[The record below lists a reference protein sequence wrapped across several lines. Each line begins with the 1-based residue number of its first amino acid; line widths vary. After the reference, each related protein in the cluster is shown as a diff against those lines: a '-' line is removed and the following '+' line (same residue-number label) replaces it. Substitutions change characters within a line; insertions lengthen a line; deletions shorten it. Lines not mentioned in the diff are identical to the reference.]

1 MRTNERRVKAIN
13 SIVVMLITA
22 LIFTFMILSSAT
34 KLTRADSSTLDSIE
48 KQIESLVE
56 LDYSPKQIKK
66 IVKLTN
72 KDKSIYFK
80 YNDDS
85 ITIGKLDAAND
96 PEDIRIIEIRK

>member
-1 MRTNERRVKAIN
+1 MRTNERRVKTIN

-22 LIFTFMILSSAT
+22 LIFTFMILSSASKIT
-34 KLTRADSSTLDSIE
+34 KADSSTLDSIE

-80 YNDDS
+80 YSDDS
-85 ITIGKLDAAND
+85 ITIGKLDASNELD
-96 PEDIRIIEIRK
+96 DIRIIEIRR

>member
-1 MRTNERRVKAIN
+1 MRTNERRLKTIN
-13 SIVVMLITA
+13 SIVVILITA
-22 LIFTFMILSSAT
+22 LIFTFMILSSASKIT
-34 KLTRADSSTLDSIE
+34 KADSSTLYSIE

-80 YNDDS
+80 YSDDS
-85 ITIGKLDAAND
+85 ITIGKLDASNELD
-96 PEDIRIIEIRK
+96 DIRIIEIRK

>member
-1 MRTNERRVKAIN
+1 MRTNERRVKTIN

-22 LIFTFMILSSAT
+22 LIFTFMILSSASKIT
-34 KLTRADSSTLDSIE
+34 KADSSTLDSIE

-80 YNDDS
+80 YSDDS
-85 ITIGKLDAAND
+85 IIIGKLDASNELD
-96 PEDIRIIEIRK
+96 DIRIIEIRK

>member
-1 MRTNERRVKAIN
+1 MRTNERRVKTIN

-22 LIFTFMILSSAT
+22 LIFTFMILSSASKIT
-34 KLTRADSSTLDSIE
+34 KADSSTLDSIE

-80 YNDDS
+80 YSDDS
-85 ITIGKLDAAND
+85 ITIGKLDASNELD
-96 PEDIRIIEIRK
+96 DIRIIEIRK

>member
-1 MRTNERRVKAIN
+1 MRTNERRVKTIN

-22 LIFTFMILSSAT
+22 LIFTFMIISSASKIT
-34 KLTRADSSTLDSIE
+34 KADSSTLDSIE

-80 YNDDS
+80 YSDDS
-85 ITIGKLDAAND
+85 IIIGKLDASNELD
-96 PEDIRIIEIRK
+96 DIRIIEIRK